1 MWVIGLLVFIVTAWV
16 AGLVLARV
24 MSPRLVTAER
34 LSGYV
39 RPVRVGA
46 PVRDARWSNVPAIDK
61 LMTQLNVARKVEHL
75 LDAADAPIKPFEFL
89 LIAAISALVVAAL
102 VLLITRNGLLVVP
115 GAVLGA
121 GAPVLWMVM
130 RRNARRQAFNRQ
142 LPDALQALAG
152 ALRVGLGLNQGM
164 AMVAADHPDP
174 IAAEFARAQR
184 EMNLGLGIDEVLQ
197 NMALRMHSEDFDL
210 AVAGILINRQVG
222 GNLAELLDQV
232 TATLRE
238 RVKLKN
244 FIRVLTAQQRISSV
258 IVIAI
263 PPVLMVILLLGM
275 RQYSSYLLTTNLGHI
290 MLIISVIMQLI
301 GILVIR
307 RIVAIEV

>member
-1 MWVIGLLVFIVTAWV
+1 MWLIALLVFVCTAWIV
-16 AGLVLARV
+16 GLLLTRA
-24 MSPRLVTAER
+24 MTPRFVTAER

-39 RPVRVGA
+39 RPVRAAAPATGA
-46 PVRDARWSNVPAIDK
+46 RMSGIPWVDRVMAR
-61 LMTQLNVARKVEHL
+61 LNVGRDLERL
-75 LDAADAPIKPFEFL
+75 LDAADAPLKPFEFL
-89 LIAAISALVVAAL
+89 LLAAICALGVAAVGL
-102 VLLITRNGLLVVP
+102 VATHNGLVVVP
-115 GAVLGA
+115 GAAVGA
-121 GAPVLWMVM
+121 VAPVLWLLLK
-130 RRNARRQAFNRQ
+130 RDRHRQAFNRQ

-164 AMVAADHPDP
+164 AMVAADHPNP

-197 NMALRMHSEDFDL
+197 NMSQRMHSEDFDL

-238 RVKLKN
+238 RVTLKN
-244 FIRVLTAQQRISSV
+244 FIRVLTAQQRISAV

-263 PPVLMVILLLGM
+263 PPVLMVILLIGM
-275 RQYSSYLLTTNLGHI
+275 RQYSSYLLTTQLGHI
-290 MLIISVIMQLI
+290 MLIVSVCMQLV
-301 GILVIR
+301 GILFIR

>member
-1 MWVIGLLVFIVTAWV
+1 MLLIGLLVFIVTAWV

-24 MSPRLVTAER
+24 MTPRLVTAER

-39 RPVRVGA
+39 RPVRTASPAAG
-46 PVRDARWSNVPAIDK
+46 ARWSNVPSIDR
-61 LMTQLNVARKVEHL
+61 LMTGLNVARKLEQL

-89 LIAAISALVVAAL
+89 LIAAITALAVCVVVL
-102 VLLITRNGLLVVP
+102 VATRNSLLVVP
-115 GAVLGA
+115 ALVLGA

-164 AMVAADHPDP
+164 AMVAADHPNP

-197 NMALRMHSEDFDL
+197 NMARRMHSEDFDL

-263 PPVLMVILLLGM
+263 PPILMVILLLGM

-290 MLIISVIMQLI
+290 MLIVSVIMQLI
-301 GILVIR
+301 GVLVIR

>member
-1 MWVIGLLVFIVTAWV
+1 MWLIAFLVFFVTAWV

-24 MSPRLVTAER
+24 MTPRLVTAER

-39 RPVRVGA
+39 RPVRAAGSVGT
-46 PVRDARWSNVPAIDK
+46 ARWSNVPSIDRM
-61 LMTQLNVARKVEHL
+61 MTQLNVARKLEGL
-75 LDAADAPIKPFEFL
+75 LDAADAPIKPFEFVL
-89 LIAAISALVVAAL
+89 LAAIGALVVCAL
-102 VLLITRNGLLVVP
+102 VLLATRNSLLVVP
-115 GAVLGA
+115 AAIIGA
-121 GAPVLWMVM
+121 GAPVLWMVL
-130 RRNARRQAFNRQ
+130 RRNGRRQAFNRQ

-197 NMALRMHSEDFDL
+197 NMAQRMHSEDFDL

-263 PPVLMVILLLGM
+263 PPILMVILLLGM

-290 MLIISVIMQLI
+290 MLIVSVIMQLI
-301 GILVIR
+301 GVLVIR

>member
-1 MWVIGLLVFIVTAWV
+1 MLLIAFLVFVVTAWV

-24 MSPRLVTAER
+24 MTPGLVTAER

-39 RPVRVGA
+39 RPMRATA
-46 PVRDARWSNVPAIDK
+46 PERGARWSNVPAIDK
-61 LMTQLNVARKVEHL
+61 VMTQLNVARKLEGL

-89 LIAAISALVVAAL
+89 LIAVISALAVCAL
-102 VLLITRNGLLVVP
+102 VLLATRNGLLVVP
-115 GAVLGA
+115 GAIIGA
-121 GAPVLWMVM
+121 GAPVLWMVL
-130 RRNARRQAFNRQ
+130 RRNGRRQAFNRQ

-164 AMVAADHPDP
+164 AMVSADHPNP

-197 NMALRMHSEDFDL
+197 NMAQRMHSEDFDL